1 MEPQPAAHGIMQTN
15 EFDDACAYKVACS
28 CGHNAHE
35 HNVWVEIEPDINEIS
50 VTVYTRL
57 SSKQGFWR
65 NIWKL
70 LTKGYIEMET
80 SLLMNR
86 QQAINYAESL
96 KTAVHQ
102 LGDKLNKK

>member
-1 MEPQPAAHGIMQTN
+1 MEPQSAAQGIMQTD
-15 EFDDACAYKVACS
+15 EFDDALAYKVVCS

-65 NIWKL
+65 NIWQL
-70 LTKGYIEMET
+70 FTKGYIEMET

-86 QQAINYAESL
+86 QQALNYSETLRSAIAHLSE
-96 KTAVHQ
+96 KTQ
-102 LGDKLNKK
+102 QK